1 METIAITVFL
11 VACGSWLGAIL
22 FHSAVV
28 APATFRQL
36 PADLAGAFLRTLFP
50 RFFVFGLICGSAMV
64 AASGVLL
71 LWQTSIESPHWPFL
85 GALFMVGLEA
95 ISLAMVPAINRARDE
110 GRTAAFGRLHG
121 VNVLLTLVILA
132 VGVAL
137 LVLFSR

>member
-50 RFFVFGLICGSAMV
+50 RFFIFGLVCGTAML
-64 AASGVLL
+64 AAAGVLL
-71 LWQTSIESPHWPFL
+71 WAPTDVANPHWLLL

-95 ISLAMVPAINRARDE
+95 VSLAMVPAINRARDE

-121 VNVLLTLVILA
+121 INVLLTLVILV
-132 VGVAL
+132 VGIAL
-137 LVLFSR
+137 LVLLSR